1 MSHRRK
7 RSRVGKGK
15 RRRGEGPGRGR
26 RFLFHGSFT
35 EKEDA
40 RRREKAVKGAF
51 IREVTVRGRR
61 RFAVLS
67 TR

>member
-7 RSRVGKGK
+7 RARVGKGK
-15 RRRGEGPGRGR
+15 RRRGEPGRGR

-35 EKEDA
+35 SKEDA
-40 RRREKAVKGAF
+40 RRREKAVKGGF

-67 TR
+67 TK